1 MTREELCIFCE
12 VMMTDARAAA
22 AAGNDDD
29 DDDDDNTAGV
39 FLLFHST
46 HKLNAFNH
54 LWWRVAYFALMCG

>member
-54 LWWRVAYFALMCG
+54 LW